1 MDELELHIKS
11 ILAEWNPLAV
21 PAGLAECEY
30 SSYVQALVY
39 AVKNKRNVRLVLL
52 QMLERM
58 GMEKPYN
65 DDVIEDVSRISQQ
78 MKILECK

>member
-1 MDELELHIKS
+1 MNGLELQINS

-21 PAGLAECEY
+21 PAGLVECEY

-65 DDVIEDVSRISQQ
+65 DNVIEDVGRISQQ
-78 MKILECK
+78 MKMLECK

>member
-52 QMLERM
+52 
-58 GMEKPYN
+58 
-65 DDVIEDVSRISQQ
+65 
-78 MKILECK
+78 

>member
-1 MDELELHIKS
+1 MNGLELHINN

-52 QMLERM
+52 QMLERI
-58 GMEKPYN
+58 GMENPYN
-65 DDVIEDVSRISQQ
+65 DDVMKDVSRISRQIE
-78 MKILECK
+78 MLECQ